1 MEELYRKIVLGLFLS
16 LVFVGCKQTS
26 DMLEVN
32 FKTPPEQI
40 QTSVYWYWIAGNI
53 SEEGVVKDLY
63 AMKQAGI
70 NRAFIGCIGDESMKS
85 HPARGTCDTARA
97 GGCGQCQSGRLPG
110 AGAFGQCW
118 RCVRCASAH
127 RGHPSGR

>member
-85 HPARGTCDTARA
+85 PY
-97 GGCGQCQSGRLPG
+97 PKV
-110 AGAFGQCW
+110 AFGSEEW
-118 RCVRCASAH
+118 WKVLHIALKTSYGVRN
-127 RGHPSGR
+127 

>member
-1 MEELYRKIVLGLFLS
+1 MLLFVPELMRHVSRPVRWEMCIRDRFLS

-32 FKTPPEQI
+32 VKTPPEQI

-63 AMKQAGI
+63 ACLLYTSLIREIGSNAVDGHVVKNGM
-70 NRAFIGCIGDESMKS
+70 NR
-85 HPARGTCDTARA
+85 
-97 GGCGQCQSGRLPG
+97 
-110 AGAFGQCW
+110 
-118 RCVRCASAH
+118 
-127 RGHPSGR
+127 